1 MGGETHWQG
10 DTLIDLLGKVQGREA
25 PCSSGFGEVVKP
37 RKSSQWSDVGLTHDK
52 QVGVIQLNKVRRAV
66 QERLL
71 CVQMS
76 EVRLVTGEAKWPG
89 TGIFSQCRLH
99 RWECSLSSG

>member
-37 RKSSQWSDVGLTHDK
+37 RKSSQWSDVGLTRDK

-76 EVRLVTGEAKWPG
+76 EVRLVTGARRNG
-89 TGIFSQCRLH
+89 LGLAYFINADCTG
-99 RWECSLSSG
+99 GNVV